1 MSFKKILVAI
11 NNSPLSFQVFKVA
24 MELAQTNK
32 AAFKLL
38 HCIPPEMMS
47 EPTVPMTYDPNL
59 HPTFTASDYQ
69 TQQILM
75 EQQMETAQALLERY
89 SQEALNQGV
98 PIEADYQVG
107 EAGSLVCDVA
117 KSWEADLI
125 VVGRRGRSG
134 LAEVLLGSVSN
145 YVVHHAPCSVLVIQE
160 LEPQSREQ
168 TAAEFLS
175 EGTDPTPSYPIMGNE
190 SPMTND

>member
-11 NNSPLSFQVFKVA
+11 NNSPLSLHVFTA
-24 MELAQTNK
+24 ALELAQTNR

-38 HCIPPEMMS
+38 HCIAPEMLS
-47 EPTVPMTYDPNL
+47 EPGIPMSYDPNL
-59 HPTFTASDYQ
+59 QPSFTVSDYH

-75 EQQMETAQALLERY
+75 EQQTGAAEALLERY
-89 SQEALNQGV
+89 RQEALNQGM
-98 PIEADYQVG
+98 PTEADYQVG
-107 EAGSLVCDVA
+107 EAGHLVCEVA

-160 LEPQSREQ
+160 LEPQTTEQ
-168 TAAEFLS
+168 SASEFLS
-175 EGTDPTPSYPIMGNE
+175 EETQPPPS
-190 SPMTND
+190 DQR